1 MESFNA
7 TQNLVCE
14 KNAEFCVVLND
25 HFISQIQAL
34 PQGWAFCVVAG
45 DE

>member
-1 MESFNA
+1 MKVFNA

-25 HFISQIQAL
+25 HFISQKAL